1 MKSDFFNIC
10 LAISCSSLA
19 IILFLDSHLSYD
31 KEYLRPLSYIVIIS
45 YIFFLIVT
53 KIFEKRSKQG

>member
-19 IILFLDSHLSYD
+19 IILFIDSCLTYD
-31 KEYLRPLSYIVIIS
+31 KEYLRPLSYIVIVS
-45 YIFFLIVT
+45 YIIFLVLT
-53 KIFEKRSKQG
+53 KISEKRSK

>member
-19 IILFLDSHLSYD
+19 IILFIDSHLSYD
-31 KEYLRPLSYIVIIS
+31 KEYLRSLSYIVIVS
-45 YIFFLIVT
+45 YLIFIILT
-53 KIFEKRSKQG
+53 KISEKRSK

>member
-10 LAISCSSLA
+10 LAISCSFLA
-19 IILFLDSHLSYD
+19 IILFIDSYVSYD

-53 KIFEKRSKQG
+53 KISEKRSK